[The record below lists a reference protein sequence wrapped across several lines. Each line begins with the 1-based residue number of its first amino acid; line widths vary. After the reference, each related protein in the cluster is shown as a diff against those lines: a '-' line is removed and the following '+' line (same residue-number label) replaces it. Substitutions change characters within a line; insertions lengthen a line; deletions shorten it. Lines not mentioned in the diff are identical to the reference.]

1 MTYLNRRGF
10 NPAPAL
16 APALTFALALPLL
29 LAACG
34 GGGGSPGA
42 NTNPPAPPA
51 GSSARLDAYVGT
63 WASSCASHA
72 IDTATIA
79 RTPGSTTSLTIAV
92 TTNYYGNTTCTGDV
106 IATQTWS
113 APATATYAGTVASNV
128 VLTAGAAPQAA
139 TVDRV
144 TAQLPQRSVTLTG
157 AYVSH
162 KIVDAQPNWCIEY
175 AGSTVCVPDRLYPA
189 ESAPFDGLAVVGT
202 DMVEVKANGANY
214 DAVERFTKR

>member
-1 MTYLNRRGF
+1 MRPTKY
-10 NPAPAL
+10 AL
-16 APALTFALALPLL
+16 GLALPLL

-34 GGGGSPGA
+34 GGGGSAGSG
-42 NTNPPAPPA
+42 TTPPAPPA
-51 GSSARLDAYVGT
+51 GTSARLDAYVGT
-63 WASSCASHA
+63 WASGCASHA
-72 IDTATIA
+72 IDTAVIA

-92 TTNYYGNTTCTGDV
+92 TTNYYGNTTCTGDI

-113 APATATYAGTVASNV
+113 APATATYGGTVSSTI

-139 TVDRV
+139 SVDKV

-162 KIVDAQPNWCIEY
+162 KIIDSEPNWCIDY

-189 ESAPFDGLAVVGT
+189 ENAPFDGLAVVGA
-202 DMVEVKANGANY
+202 DIVEVKSNGTNY